1 MTGSQSA
8 LEVSRLQQEIAH
20 QLELKMDKLVFDYE
34 REGDKIRLDLFTIN
48 PRHDQSFLY
57 HSVEGDGKLEVLNK
71 MVEYISKN
79 YRQERSYTVQWSKVG
94 NNDLHTSYFRAR
106 NIYEVLDKF
115 SHGLNMSEYT
125 IYSISMNPVA

>member
-1 MTGSQSA
+1 MNGPQSA
-8 LEVSRLQQEIAH
+8 LEVARLQQEIAH
-20 QLELKMDKLVFDYE
+20 QLGLSMDKLVFDYE
-34 REGDKIRLDLFTIN
+34 RDGDKVRLDLFTIN

-57 HSVEGDGKLEVLNK
+57 HSVEGASKTDVLDA

-94 NNDLHTSYFRAR
+94 ENDLYTSYFRAT
-106 NIYEVLDKF
+106 NIYEVLEKF
-115 SHGLNMSEYT
+115 GHGRDISEYS